1 MEMGLDPR
9 RDPRPFHKIVWVA
22 HWTRAPLKRRL
33 SHHRHYRCFCLL
45 GSSSKGLEERLPFS
59 KFHKCSN
66 KRDSPLEMGK
76 GQGSQ
81 YLLYIY
87 IHTCTH
93 TCRYMHTHTYIK
105 HICIHTDTHYTCTH
119 THEHTHAC
127 VSVQTYIIYTCTPT
141 HTHMCK

>member
-9 RDPRPFHKIVWVA
+9 RDPWPFCKIVWVA
-22 HWTRAPLKRRL
+22 HWTRAPLKSRL
-33 SHHRHYRCFCLL
+33 SHRRHYRCFCLL
-45 GSSSKGLEERLPFS
+45 GSSGKGLEERLSFS

-93 TCRYMHTHTYIK
+93 TCRYMHTYTYIK
-105 HICIHTDTHYTCTH
+105 HTCIHRETH
-119 THEHTHAC
+119 TLHMHTHPHMN
-127 VSVQTYIIYTCTPT
+127 THM
-141 HTHMCK
+141 HTHMYV